1 MAVVD
6 RDLQPVVQE
15 VIKTTP
21 KMRMIDR
28 LQHISKQAAEI
39 LACAGVGD
47 VAVEQYSVG
56 PRKRNRIAQ
65 TYYLHGLI
73 GIRLEEHGL
82 RIPLMIAPATH
93 KKWIT
98 GTGKA
103 DKDDIRQDLEEWL
116 ECDLHKDHNVVDAVG
131 LAVMLMQRHL
141 WMAGKWIPSRYELE
155 KMMNWERMM

>member
-1 MAVVD
+1 MVN

-21 KMRMIDR
+21 KMRMADR

-47 VAVEQYSVG
+47 VAAEQYNIG
-56 PRKRNRIAQ
+56 PKKRNRTAQ
-65 TYYLHGLI
+65 TFYLHGLV
-73 GIRLEEHGL
+73 GVRLLEHGL
-82 RIPLMIAPATH
+82 RAPLMIAPPTH

-103 DKDDIRQDLEEWL
+103 EKDEIRQDLEEWL
-116 ECDLHKDHNVVDAVG
+116 GCTLHKDHNVVDAVG

-141 WMAGKWIPSRYELE
+141 WMAGKWTPNKYELE
-155 KMMNWERMM
+155 KMRNWQRMM